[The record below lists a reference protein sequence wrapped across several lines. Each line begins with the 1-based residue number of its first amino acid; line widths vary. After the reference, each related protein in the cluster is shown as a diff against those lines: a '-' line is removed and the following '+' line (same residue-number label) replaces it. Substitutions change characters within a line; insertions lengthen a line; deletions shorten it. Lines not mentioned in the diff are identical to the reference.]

1 MRRII
6 VDYKK
11 LTPEILSLLV
21 SKYPDGYDDDD
32 IISFR
37 NAQNQIIEAVEVRDE
52 ETIYL
57 VKVSAKL
64 EASIAN
70 FEEDDEDIDP
80 DTNEPFEDSSDVPEP
95 GQDSEDDDFVDID

>member
-11 LTPEILSLLV
+11 LTPEILSLLAN
-21 SKYPDGYDDDD
+21 KYPDGYVDED

-37 NAQNQIIEAVEVRDE
+37 NAQNQIIEAVEVRDQD
-52 ETIYL
+52 TIYL

-70 FEEDDEDIDP
+70 FEEEDDIDSES
-80 DTNEPFEDSSDVPEP
+80 NEPFDESTDIPDS
-95 GQDSEDDDFVDID
+95 GQESEDDDFVDID

>member
-11 LTPEILSLLV
+11 LTPKILSLLAN
-21 SKYPDGYDDDD
+21 KYPDGYDDED

-37 NAQNQIIEAVEVRDE
+37 NAQNQIIEAVEVRDQD
-52 ETIYL
+52 TIYL

-70 FEEDDEDIDP
+70 FEEEDDIDSES
-80 DTNEPFEDSSDVPEP
+80 NEPFDESTDIPDS
-95 GQDSEDDDFVDID
+95 GQESEDDDFVDID